1 MSHLNRIKQ
10 VSISTGCYRP
20 VRFLYRQFLNRTQLH
35 ELQRDTAFFSQ
46 IVERDSL
53 CFDVGAN
60 KGEKTEALL
69 AAGARVVAFEPQ
81 PDCVAELKARCG
93 HRPQLTVCE
102 AALGSEVGEATLYI
116 HRNNQCSSLD
126 PNWEGSS
133 EHPIRVPVTT
143 LDHAIAEFG
152 APSFCK
158 IDVEGWE
165 LGVLKGLSR
174 PIPLIS
180 FEYHQIEG
188 GLEAV
193 VKCLDCLGRLG
204 ELSINVTP
212 AQRLEFG
219 FPKWCSQEEFLARFP
234 REFRERNEFF
244 YGDIFVRM
252 H

>member
-1 MSHLNRIKQ
+1 MSGLSMLKRT
-10 VSISTGCYRP
+10 SISTGLYRP
-20 VRFLYRQFLNRTQLH
+20 ARFLYRHLLKRKQLRD
-35 ELQRDTAFFSQ
+35 LRRDTAFFSQ
-46 IVERDSL
+46 MVEPGSL

-60 KGEKTEALL
+60 VGEKTEALL
-69 AAGARVVAFEPQ
+69 AAGAKVVAFEPQ
-81 PDCVAELKARCG
+81 PDCMAELKARCG
-93 HRPQLTVCE
+93 HRPQFAARQ
-102 AALGSEVGEATLYI
+102 AALGSQVGESTLYV
-116 HRNNQCSSLD
+116 HGSSTSSSLD
-126 PNWEGSS
+126 PQWGGSY

-143 LDHAIAEFG
+143 LDCAIGEFG

-165 LGVLKGLSR
+165 LAVLKGLSR

-188 GLEAV
+188 GLETV
-193 VKCLDCLGRLG
+193 VACLECLGRLG

-212 AQRLEFG
+212 SECLEFA
-219 FPKWCSQEEFLARFP
+219 FPRWCSREEFLTRFP
-234 REFRERNEFF
+234 GELSERNGFF